1 MCPNAELQL
10 SLVNGML
17 TKFKN
22 THRCTECYLQ
32 IFAPQM
38 KDSSHTVH
46 RRKLATHEKS
56 NVQPRIEIHTFE
68 YLNIHLNEIISNY
81 MQKL

>member
-22 THRCTECYLQ
+22 THRCYVQT
-32 IFAPQM
+32 FDPQM

-46 RRKLATHEKS
+46 RRELATQEKS
-56 NVQPRIEIHTFE
+56 NEQPRIEIHTFE
-68 YLNIHLNEIISNY
+68 
-81 MQKL
+81 